1 MRKQLKILYVSSEVT
16 PFAKTGGL
24 ADVSAAL
31 PKELKECG
39 HDVRIFMPKYGTI
52 NERKLVLREVIRLK
66 EIQVPVGDKISIA
79 NVKSSFLPNSKV
91 QVYFVG
97 NKDYFNRSS
106 FYVDPKTNKD
116 WQDNAERFAFFSRSA
131 LEILKKLHWQP
142 DIIHCN
148 DWQTALI
155 PFYLNNI
162 YQDDGFFENTKTLL
176 SIHNLAFQGIFD
188 KSAFQHLGVS
198 EDYVKQGSA
207 LEFLGK
213 INFLK
218 AGIVNADALS
228 TVSKTYAK
236 EIQKSEEFSFGLQN
250 ILGEKSKK
258 LFGITNGVDY
268 SCWNPEDDKLIPY
281 NYSRKELKGKLENK
295 RFLVESLGLPFK
307 ENVPVMA
314 TISRLTDQ
322 KGFDIITEAIDEIMS
337 LDVQYVILGTGDK
350 KYHDL
355 LEKLAKKYPDQ
366 LAVNLKFDNELAH
379 KIEAGSDIYLMPS
392 KFEPC
397 GLNQLYSLKYGTI
410 PIVRAT
416 GGLADTI
423 KKYSSETGRGYGFV
437 FEEYS
442 PQALISIIKKT
453 VAAYR
458 DKDLWKK
465 LIERA
470 MKIDFSWIKSTEKY
484 LNLYYKHLC

>member
-1 MRKQLKILYVSSEVT
+1 MQKQLKILYVSSEVT

-52 NERKLVLREVIRLK
+52 NERKFVLREVIRLK

-79 NVKSSFLPNSKV
+79 NVKSSFLPDTKV

-106 FYVDPKTNKD
+106 FYVDQKTNKD

-162 YQDDGFFENTKTLL
+162 YQDDDFFENTKTLL
-176 SIHNLAFQGIFD
+176 SIHNLGFQGIFD
-188 KSAFQHLGVS
+188 KNDFQHLGVS
-198 EDYVKQGSA
+198 EDYAKQGSA

-218 AGIVNADALS
+218 AGIVSADALN

-236 EIQKSEEFSFGLQN
+236 EIQKSDEFGFGLQN
-250 ILGEKSKK
+250 ILRKKSKK

-268 SCWNPEDDKLIPY
+268 SSWNPEDDKLISH

-307 ENVPVMA
+307 ENVPVVG

-337 LDVQYVILGTGDK
+337 LDIQYIILGTGDK
-350 KYHDL
+350 KYHEL

-379 KIEAGSDIYLMPS
+379 KIEAGVDIYLMPS

-423 KKYSSETGRGYGFV
+423 KNYSSETGRGYGFV

-442 PQALISIIKKT
+442 PQALISIIKNT
-453 VAAYR
+453 LAVYR

-465 LIERA
+465 LVERA
-470 MKIDFSWIKSTEKY
+470 MKLDFSWETATEKY
-484 LNLYYKHLC
+484 LNLYYKHLS